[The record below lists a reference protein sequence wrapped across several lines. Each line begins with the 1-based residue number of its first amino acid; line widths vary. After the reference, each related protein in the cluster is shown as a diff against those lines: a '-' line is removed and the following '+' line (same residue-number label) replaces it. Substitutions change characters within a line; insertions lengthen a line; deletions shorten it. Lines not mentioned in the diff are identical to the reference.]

1 MTELEKIVKESKVA
15 CALEYGES
23 IPEERLEK
31 FAHLM
36 IDWVAKMHYDQ
47 CREERPVQDWIRSI
61 KPLLNLEFT
70 S

>member
-1 MTELEKIVKESKVA
+1 MTELEKIVKESQVA
-15 CALEYGES
+15 EALEYGEC

-47 CREERPVQDWIRSI
+47 CREERPVQDWIRSTKTI
-61 KPLLNLEFT
+61 LRMELL